1 MAWAELDLDAALWTI
16 PAARMKGDHKRKA
29 SGEPHLVPLPHQAV
43 ALLRALQP
51 ITGNGLLVFR
61 GEKSHAKP
69 MSENTL
75 RVALLALGVA
85 PTEQTV
91 HGFRA
96 TARTMIAEQL
106 GIDPL
111 VTEQQL
117 AHTVKD
123 SLGRAYN
130 RTTYMNQRIAMM
142 QTWAD
147 YLDQLAAGGAVVALK
162 RA

>member
-1 MAWAELDLDAALWTI
+1 
-16 PAARMKGDHKRKA
+16 
-29 SGEPHLVPLPHQAV
+29 
-43 ALLRALQP
+43 
-51 ITGNGLLVFR
+51 
-61 GEKSHAKP
+61 
-69 MSENTL
+69 
-75 RVALLALGVA
+75 
-85 PTEQTV
+85 
-91 HGFRA
+91 
-96 TARTMIAEQL
+96 MIAEQL

-147 YLDQLAAGGAVVALK
+147 YLDQLAAGGAVLALK